1 MNLSEIVD
9 GLNDNQSQSVVL
21 EKGQNA
27 LILAGAGSGKTRVLT
42 HRIAYLVTQKAVPI
56 DAILAVTFTNKA
68 AKEMRERLEMLL
80 RRPIRSMWVGTF
92 HGLAHRL
99 LRTHALEANLSPQF
113 QILDQQDQY
122 RIVKRLMK
130 ENGIDESK
138 FPVRKVQWFINQQ
151 KDEGIRPDAINVG
164 HNYFV
169 KKSLEVFSAYER
181 HCNANGLIDFAE
193 LLVRSYELL
202 KNNPELLTHY
212 QTRFQHILVDE
223 FQDTN
228 TVQYKWIKQLFTGK
242 NNIFCVGDDDQ
253 SIYGWRGAKIEN
265 IGKLETDFTPI
276 QTIRLEQNYRST
288 GNILKASNALI
299 AYNKNRMGKS
309 LWTDAG
315 DGDLI
320 DVYEARTEIDEADYI
335 ISTIQK
341 HVNDGV
347 PASQCAILYRSNAQS
362 RAFEEH
368 LIKYNLPYII
378 YGGLRFFDRAEI
390 KDALCYLRLIENT
403 ADSIAF
409 ERIINFP
416 VRGIG
421 NATLEKIRTL
431 ANTNQTSLFQAS
443 INITPT
449 LPTRAN
455 NALTKF
461 TQLIESMQDHAKNLD
476 LPAKITYLIQQSGLI
491 THYANDKT
499 DKAGSKTA
507 NLEELIAAAEQYNH
521 EEDSEM
527 DETTGFISLASLD
540 SSNDNNAPATQN
552 VQLMTIH
559 SAKGL
564 EFPYV
569 FLTGM
574 EEDLFPSRQ
583 SKEEPRLLD
592 EERRLCYVGMTRA
605 MKKLTLS
612 HAIKRF
618 LHGQSNYAYPSR
630 FLHESPKQCLNEIKQ
645 KYGATQQNYQEDD
658 TFTQAIQPQPNGE
671 LCIGATV
678 KHAKFGFGTVLNFE
692 GNGDSARVQVNFK
705 TAGTKWL
712 ISTYANLEFVWFRHS
727 SPLLFILS
735 NSWKILSRQQQSR
748 LLFMLI
754 PFMAKFYF

>member
-1 MNLSEIVD
+1 MNLSEIID

-21 EKGQNA
+21 EKSENA

-42 HRIAYLVTQKAVPI
+42 HRIAYLVTQKAVPV

-68 AKEMRERLEMLL
+68 SKEMRERLELLL

-130 ENGIDESK
+130 ENAIDESK

-151 KDEGIRPDAINVG
+151 KDEGIRPDAIDAG

-169 KKSLEVFSAYER
+169 KKSLEVFNAYER

-228 TVQYKWIKQLFTGK
+228 TMQYQWIKQLFNGK

-265 IGKLETDFTPI
+265 ITKLATDFPPI

-299 AYNKNRMGKS
+299 SHNKNRMGKS

-320 DVYEARTEIDEADYI
+320 DLYEARTEIDEADYI
-335 ISTIQK
+335 VSTLQK
-341 HVNDGV
+341 HINDGV
-347 PASQCAILYRSNAQS
+347 PANQCAILYRSNAQS
-362 RAFEEH
+362 RAFEER
-368 LIKYNLPYII
+368 LIKYNVPYII

-390 KDALCYLRLIENT
+390 KDALCYLRLIENP
-403 ADSIAF
+403 ADNIAF
-409 ERIINFP
+409 ERIVNFP
-416 VRGIG
+416 TRGIG
-421 NATLEKIRTL
+421 NATVEKIRTL
-431 ANTNQTSLFQAS
+431 ATTHQTSLFQAS
-443 INITPT
+443 INIAPT
-449 LPTRAN
+449 LPTRAA
-455 NALTKF
+455 NALTGF
-461 TQLIESMQDHAKNLD
+461 IQLIESLQDHTQTLTLSEKVAH
-476 LPAKITYLIQQSGLI
+476 LIQHSGLLN
-491 THYANDKT
+491 HYANDKT

-521 EEDSEM
+521 EADSEM
-527 DETTGFISLASLD
+527 NETTAFLSLASLD
-540 SSNDNNAPATQN
+540 SSGDTTTPPTQN

-564 EFPYV
+564 EFPFV

-574 EEDLFPSRQ
+574 EEELFPSRQ
-583 SKEEPRLLD
+583 SQDEPHLLD

-612 HAIKRF
+612 FAIKRF

-630 FLHESPKQCLNEIKQ
+630 FLHEVPKKHLNEIKQ
-645 KYGATQQNYQEDD
+645 KYGATQQNYQKDD
-658 TFTQAIQPQPNGE
+658 TFTQAIKPQANGE
-671 LCIGATV
+671 LSIGATV
-678 KHAKFGFGTVLNFE
+678 KHAKFGIGTVLNFE

-712 ISTYANLEFVWFRHS
+712 ITTYANLEFV
-727 SPLLFILS
+727 
-735 NSWKILSRQQQSR
+735 
-748 LLFMLI
+748 
-754 PFMAKFYF
+754 